1 MMANRNNFKK
11 QEDIQEKAREAIN
24 EKAANAMAR
33 IDAIVK
39 RDPQQIN

>member
-1 MMANRNNFKK
+1 MMANRNHFKK